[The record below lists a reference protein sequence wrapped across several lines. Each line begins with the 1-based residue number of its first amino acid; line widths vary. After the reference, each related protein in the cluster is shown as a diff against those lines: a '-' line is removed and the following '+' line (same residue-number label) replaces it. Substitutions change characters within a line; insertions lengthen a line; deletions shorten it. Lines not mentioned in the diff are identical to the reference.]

1 MFLAIYRPLR
11 ASVMGMGNN
20 TAGLTRG
27 YNCMSKMRIKHFTLA
42 LIIAALGSVMLAS
55 CIRPGTPIAN
65 NGATP
70 TTSGGGTP
78 TVHLTSTNFAVSSI
92 TIPKGS
98 MLKLVDD
105 VDVVHILKNG
115 SWVNGNQVPKKEAGA
130 PTVNVTFNGNDTH
143 EIGPFNTPGTY
154 HIFCTVHPNM
164 NLTITVTNSSASSGS
179 AKVDLTSNN
188 FAVPSITINKG
199 STLTLVDT
207 VDVVHI
213 LKNGSWV
220 NGNQVPK
227 QEAGAPT
234 VNVQFNGND
243 THTIG
248 PFNTAGTFHIFC
260 TVHPNMNLTIIV
272 K

>member
-1 MFLAIYRPLR
+1 
-11 ASVMGMGNN
+11 
-20 TAGLTRG
+20 
-27 YNCMSKMRIKHFTLA
+27 MSKMRIKHFTLA
-42 LIIAALGSVMLAS
+42 LIIAALGSVVLAS

-70 TTSGGGTP
+70 TSSGAGIP
-78 TVHLTSTNFAVSSI
+78 TVHLVATNFAVPSI

-105 VDVVHILKNG
+105 DAVVHIIKNG
-115 SWVNGNQVPKKEAGA
+115 SWVNGNQVPKQEAGA
-130 PTVNVTFNGNDTH
+130 PTVNVQFNGNDTH
-143 EIGPFNTPGTY
+143 TIGPFTTPGTY

-164 NLTITVTNSSASSGS
+164 NLTIIVSNSSGS
-179 AKVDLTSNN
+179 STGSGSSTVHLTATN
-188 FAVPSITINKG
+188 FAVPTITIAKG
-199 STLTLVDT
+199 STLTLID
-207 VDVVHI
+207 DAAVVHI
-213 LKNGSWV
+213 IKNGSWV